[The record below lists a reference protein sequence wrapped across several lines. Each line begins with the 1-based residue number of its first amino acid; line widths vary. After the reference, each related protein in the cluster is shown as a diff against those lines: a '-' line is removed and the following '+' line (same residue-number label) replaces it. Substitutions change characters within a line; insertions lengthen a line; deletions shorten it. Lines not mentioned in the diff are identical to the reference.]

1 MHSPQGAENT
11 AKHTSKCSV
20 LTWPPARLCSTQDVA
35 LWRRLAA
42 MSTEAGFFRQ
52 AIYCLCKVVQRARE
66 DLDAQWDRAVLYA
79 EIGET
84 RRALDQFEAISKA
97 RLGDPE
103 VPKMQARLLHRMNQP
118 DKAIELLE
126 RCGARA
132 RAGLLVRVAAV
143 RAVWV

>member
-1 MHSPQGAENT
+1 
-11 AKHTSKCSV
+11 
-20 LTWPPARLCSTQDVA
+20 
-35 LWRRLAA
+35 

-52 AIYCLCKVVQRARE
+52 AIYCLCKVVQRARD

-84 RRALDQFEAISKA
+84 RRALDQFEAIGKA

-126 RCGARA
+126 RWAQRAAEPRMVHGGA
-132 RAGLLVRVAAV
+132 AGGTRRRCCLQLLASVQHMLAGVECL
-143 RAVWV
+143 